1 MSLFQTVTGPI
12 STYPQ
17 RGFPWQR
24 NETEKKIDTQ
34 KAGGGGGEDGR
45 QETPPLPGVRLQGYF
60 KANCG
65 TLH

>member
-24 NETEKKIDTQ
+24 TKKKRKKIDTQ
-34 KAGGGGGEDGR
+34 KESHHGGGGGSMVGID
-45 QETPPLPGVRLQGYF
+45 
-60 KANCG
+60 
-65 TLH
+65 